1 MRVGNYVR
9 NKYGYA
15 KITKIENVKNSRI
28 NRYFV
33 FPEQPKSKL
42 IIVDK
47 PIAFEI
53 AENGETRA
61 KSNMAVITEEE
72 EQELELRTSS
82 NVLDLLKDGDFI
94 EIEYR
99 SPRYKQRITR
109 IFEVEKNMEDFFSL
123 CNYHMVFD
131 ISNKRFKDSDKKLK
145 PVIKSIITR
154 EQFDLTKY
162 ITGK

>member
-47 PIAFEI
+47 PIAFGIEK
-53 AENGETRA
+53 NGNIK

-99 SPRYKQRITR
+99 SPKYKQRITR

-131 ISNKRFKDSDKKLK
+131 ISNKKFKDSDKKLK
-145 PVIKSIITR
+145 PVIKSIMTR